1 MKKLVR
7 LLLLGMIFAVFSVG
21 GDKDPLFVNL
31 TTDQGHRSL
40 MAVQFSSKM
49 MAKGHPLTIYLNDKG
64 VLLASKKFA
73 RYSDVQSKLN
83 DAIKNGAKVYIC
95 PVCMQEYGVEG
106 EDLLS
111 GLIIGNADLLNQALF
126 ADNTKTMSW

>member
-1 MKKLVR
+1 MKKLFYS
-7 LLLLGMIFAVFSVG
+7 LLVGMILSVVALA
-21 GDKDPLFVNL
+21 GDKDPLFVNI
-31 TTDQGHRSL
+31 TTDHGHRSL
-40 MAVQFSSKM
+40 MAVQFSGKM

-73 RYSDVQSKLN
+73 RYADVQAKLE

-106 EDLLS
+106 EDLVN
-111 GLIIGNADLLNQALF
+111 GLTIGNADLLNAALF